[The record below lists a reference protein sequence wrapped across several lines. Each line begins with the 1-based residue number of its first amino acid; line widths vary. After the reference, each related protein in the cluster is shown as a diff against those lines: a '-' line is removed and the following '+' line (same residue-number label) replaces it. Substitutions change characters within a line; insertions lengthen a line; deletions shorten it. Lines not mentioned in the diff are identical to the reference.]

1 MRSPTARNALSDR
14 AVRGGAH
21 FAVNLTR
28 RTAGFAQPSAMPRMQ
43 RFAALL
49 LLVPVLVLVVA
60 LAAILF
66 VAVLIASVLLA
77 ATLALT
83 ALFIRRRLPRPR

>member
-28 RTAGFAQPSAMPRMQ
+28 RTAGFAQPSAKPRMQ
-43 RFAALL
+43 QLAALL